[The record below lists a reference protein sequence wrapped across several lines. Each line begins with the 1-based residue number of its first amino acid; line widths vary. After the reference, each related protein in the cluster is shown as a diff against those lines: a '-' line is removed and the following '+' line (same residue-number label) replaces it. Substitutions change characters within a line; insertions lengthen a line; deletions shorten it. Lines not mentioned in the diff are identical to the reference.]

1 MGQLTKTQLRE
12 DIAKA
17 LATVEAKHSMK
28 LNLGNIGFHLRNFM
42 ESLQDL

>member
-28 LNLGNIGFHLRNFM
+28 LNIGFHLRNFM